1 MIVVDGELAPR
12 RTCNNVQNCVWIELL
27 TKGLFVT
34 ELSGRYPNSRTRAL
48 IGHVYDSCGRA

>member
-48 IGHVYDSCGRA
+48 IGHV